1 MMTGLEKA
9 FEKWSDGAAKRPPGF
24 QIQTTQDFVLQT
36 ELNEEIFQENGKPS
50 KVIHNWS
57 QDD

>member
-9 FEKWSDGAAKRPPGF
+9 FEKWADGAAKRPPGF

-50 KVIHNWS
+50 KVINN
-57 QDD
+57 

>member
-9 FEKWSDGAAKRPPGF
+9 FEIMVWWGSKEA
-24 QIQTTQDFVLQT
+24 TQDFVLQT

-50 KVIHNWS
+50 KVINNWS